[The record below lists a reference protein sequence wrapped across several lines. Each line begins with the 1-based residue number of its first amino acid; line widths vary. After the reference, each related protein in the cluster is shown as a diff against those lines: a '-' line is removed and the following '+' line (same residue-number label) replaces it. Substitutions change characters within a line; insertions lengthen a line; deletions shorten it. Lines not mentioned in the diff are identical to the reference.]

1 MSMKKITLLIL
12 FLGFVFTSLHAQDTT
27 QVPQPPKP
35 QKQKQPIGKRLY
47 FGGNAF
53 FSVGSYTR
61 IGVEPLVGYK
71 LTPKLS
77 SGIKISYEYVR
88 DNRYTT
94 TYETTNYG
102 GSLFAR
108 YRIIPPLYF
117 HADYT
122 MINYD
127 LYDSAGESRRTWVPF
142 FFVGGGYSQRL
153 GSNAWMNFQVL
164 FDVLQNKNSPY
175 RSWEPFFSVGVG
187 LGF

>member
-1 MSMKKITLLIL
+1 MKKLPVFFILI
-12 FLGFVFTSLHAQDTT
+12 VFSVISLQAQDTT
-27 QVPQPPKP
+27 QVQKPPEP
-35 QKQKQPIGKRLY
+35 QKQKQPMGRRIY

-61 IGVEPLVGYK
+61 IGVEPLVGFK

-77 SGIKISYEYVR
+77 AGIKISYEYVKDKR
-88 DNRYTT
+88 FDD
-94 TYETTNYG
+94 TYETSNYG

-127 LYDSAGESRRTWVPF
+127 LYNSAGESSRTWVPF
-142 FFVGGGYSQRL
+142 LFIGGGYSQRM
-153 GSNAWMNFQVL
+153 GSHAWLNFQVL
-164 FDVLQNKNSPY
+164 FDVLQNENSPY
-175 RSWEPFFSVGVG
+175 RPWEPFFSVGVG
-187 LGF
+187 VGF